1 MSAAG
6 NQPRRDT
13 DEAEHRLRPNQQ
25 HHHPSRSNGAG
36 RQPRDSS
43 HLEEAQQVEDANVAV
58 ASVAATA
65 TARPASRNT
74 RARDGGHH
82 HHHHHHHRHDSDE
95 DDEDVQE
102 DDLGENG
109 GSATLLTSVSSRG
122 RIRRI
127 NPKVRKI
134 FGE

>member
-82 HHHHHHHRHDSDE
+82 HHHHRHDSDE